1 MGVVVVD
8 GKPMAIGEAVVAWKS
23 RGNVVFLDK
32 KKFGIRRN
40 VLDLKSRTVTID
52 GKKFTRGT
60 VIENWKPQKGSVM
73 VDGNKV
79 TLVMIGTWPTP
90 EKPSR
95 RKSRVKNKRP
105 VKKRIRR

>member
-1 MGVVVVD
+1 MGVIVTQ
-8 GKPMAIGEAVVAWKS
+8 GRPIAIGGDIVAWKS
-23 RGNVVFLDK
+23 RGNVVFIDK
-32 KKFGIRRN
+32 KKFGISRN

-90 EKPSR
+90 EKPTR
-95 RKSRVKNKRP
+95 RKSRVKNKRT
-105 VKKRIRR
+105 VKSKISR